1 MKIFKNTF
9 FTKHSWMA
17 VSIRSG
23 VWGFNSFFPI
33 HELETEN
40 GVNLKGVTCL
50 CYLLTFFNSK
60 TCLGTL

>member
-40 GVNLKGVTCL
+40 GVNLKGLLVYATCL
-50 CYLLTFFNSK
+50 HSSILRLA
-60 TCLGTL
+60 